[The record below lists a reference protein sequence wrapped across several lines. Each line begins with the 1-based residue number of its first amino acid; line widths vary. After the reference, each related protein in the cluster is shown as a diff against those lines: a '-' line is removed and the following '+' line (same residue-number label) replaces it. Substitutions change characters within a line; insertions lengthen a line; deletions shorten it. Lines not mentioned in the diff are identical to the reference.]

1 MRQIASSGSA
11 KAIWLDKNQ
20 LLEELKTAAKEAKD
34 TFPEIKEIRL
44 FGSLAR
50 NEETGLSDVD
60 IFIVAETEIKN
71 PIERIKPY
79 FCFFSKRLKMSLDL
93 IVARPEDLPYYEE
106 MLKDSL
112 PLV

>member
-11 KAIWLDKNQ
+11 KAIWLDRNQ
-20 LLEELKTAAKEAKD
+20 LLRKLRTAAKEAKD
-34 TFPEIKEIRL
+34 TFSEIKDIRL
-44 FGSLAR
+44 FGSLVR

-71 PIERIKPY
+71 PVEKIKPY
-79 FCFFSKRLKMSLDL
+79 FYFFSKRLKMSLDL
-93 IVARPEDLPYYEE
+93 IVARPEELPHYEE

-112 PLV
+112 PLI

>member
-1 MRQIASSGSA
+1 MYYIPPRYPNGFASGKPADYFSEKQGREAINAANSIIRFCE
-11 KAIWLDKNQ
+11 AIWLDRNQ

-34 TFPEIKEIRL
+34 AFPEIKEIRL

-79 FCFFSKRLKMSLDL
+79 FCFFF
-93 IVARPEDLPYYEE
+93 
-106 MLKDSL
+106 
-112 PLV
+112 

>member
-1 MRQIASSGSA
+1 M
-11 KAIWLDKNQ
+11 
-20 LLEELKTAAKEAKD
+20 EELKTAAKEAGD

-50 NEETGLSDVD
+50 KEETGLSDVD

-71 PIERIKPY
+71 PVEKIKPY
-79 FCFFSKRLKMSLDL
+79 FYFFSKRLKMSLDL
-93 IVARPEDLPYYEE
+93 IVAQPEELPHYEE

-112 PLV
+112 PLI